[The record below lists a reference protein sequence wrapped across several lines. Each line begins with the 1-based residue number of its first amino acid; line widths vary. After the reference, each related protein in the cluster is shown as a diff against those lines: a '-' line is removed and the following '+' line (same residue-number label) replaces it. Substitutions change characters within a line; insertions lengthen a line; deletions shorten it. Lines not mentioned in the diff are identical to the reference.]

1 MRRERPWTQRGR
13 WVQWGAVSG
22 REKVTWGVQV
32 GVGLSVRTRV
42 CSSEFIGTRTSTLF
56 GEFSRDGVGGTIVVR
71 TERSTVGWGVY
82 FECGCL

>member
-1 MRRERPWTQRGR
+1 M
-13 WVQWGAVSG
+13 
-22 REKVTWGVQV
+22 

-56 GEFSRDGVGGTIVVR
+56 GELSRDGVGGTIVVR